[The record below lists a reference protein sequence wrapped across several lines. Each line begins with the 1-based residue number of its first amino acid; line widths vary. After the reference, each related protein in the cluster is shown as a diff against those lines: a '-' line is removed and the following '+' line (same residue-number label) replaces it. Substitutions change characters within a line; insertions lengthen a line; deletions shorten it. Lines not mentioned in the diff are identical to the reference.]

1 MKILITG
8 VYGFLGFH
16 LANKLSLVDGF
27 QIYGL
32 YHTSK
37 KEGLNESVKTYNSID
52 AITIQPDIVVMC
64 HAAVSS
70 GNINLTK
77 EELILQNVNETEK
90 IASKFNTSK
99 LIYISTASIFQN
111 DDTEINEKSLNNP
124 LNDYSKSKLMAEE
137 IVCGDKNVILR
148 ISSLYGDGMKENTLI
163 PNYCNQALE
172 NKSIEVWGNGSRK
185 QNYIHVADVVE
196 MLEKII
202 DKENIEEA
210 VLLGVSTKEYT
221 NLEVAKIVSELTN
234 AKIKCIKEDNSKSII
249 YNNDITRKSLNW
261 EPKIELEEGIK
272 KYLEWKQKQF

>member
-16 LANKLSLVDGF
+16 LANKLSLVKSF

-32 YHTSK
+32 YHISK
-37 KEGLNESVKTYNSID
+37 KEGLNESILTYNSID
-52 AITIQPDIVVMC
+52 EITFQPDVVILC

-70 GNINLTK
+70 GNVNLTR
-77 EELILQNVNETEK
+77 EELILQNVNDTEK
-90 IASKFNTSK
+90 ILSKFNTSK
-99 LIYISTASIFQN
+99 FIYISTASIFQN
-111 DDTEINEKSLNNP
+111 DDVEINEKSLNYP

-137 IVCGDKNVILR
+137 IVSSDKNVILR
-148 ISSLYGDGMKENTLI
+148 ISSLYGEGMKENTLI

-172 NKSIEVWGNGSRK
+172 NNCIEVWGNGSRK
-185 QNYIHVADVVE
+185 QNYIHVADVIE

-202 DKENIEEA
+202 DKNNIKESL
-210 VLLGVSTKEYT
+210 LLGVSTKEYS
-221 NLEVAKIVSELTN
+221 NLEVAQIISELTN
-234 AKIKCIKEDNSKSII
+234 AKIKFIKEDNSKSII